1 MDTCLDRLY
10 KRVRAQGNFVLESEL
25 AQVILFKIRSFRSFM
40 CLESRY

>member
-25 AQVILFKIRSFRSFM
+25 AQVILFKIRKSFRY
-40 CLESRY
+40 LESRY